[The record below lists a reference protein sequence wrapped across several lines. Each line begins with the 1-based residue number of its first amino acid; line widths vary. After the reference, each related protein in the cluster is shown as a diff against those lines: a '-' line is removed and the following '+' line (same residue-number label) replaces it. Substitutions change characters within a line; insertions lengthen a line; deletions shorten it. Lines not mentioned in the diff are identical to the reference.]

1 VVRALSDRLLHAQRG
16 IRILDALNWGPEIER
31 AFFAAGTRKLP
42 PVSLDTYRARPL
54 GFDPEEKQ
62 QELQAL
68 QGDIQRV
75 LGPGHPAGRILLRL
89 CAESRQIV
97 ELLRERGTA
106 RFALLSRALYGS
118 ASERCHPQG
127 PTLTEVAAKLSSL
140 CDEQVSSR
148 AESDEP
154 SLDAGQAA
162 RLLHHRLAA
171 FFGPARSIHVSLS
184 EALAADAA
192 AVGSGLRI
200 RTSSWF
206 SPRQVRML
214 EVHEGWVHLG
224 TTFNGQAQPIC
235 TFLNRNTPSST
246 VTQEGL
252 AVLTEVLARACYPAR
267 VQRLAHRVE
276 AIARVEAGADFLDVY
291 RFFLDQGQTPGSSY
305 QQTMRIF
312 RGSLPA
318 GCGPFTKDLSYCK
331 GLFQLLDF
339 LHRVESREQPGPLSL
354 LFCGKT
360 CLGDVEALASLADE
374 GLLAPPRYLPPPFA
388 VLSRPA
394 RLRGL
399 PRLF

>member
-1 VVRALSDRLLHAQRG
+1 M
-16 IRILDALNWGPEIER
+16 RILDSLNWGPDIER
-31 AFFAAGTRKLP
+31 AFFAAGTRELP
-42 PVSLDTYRARPL
+42 PVSRDTYRARPL
-54 GFDPEEKQ
+54 GFDPEQKQ
-62 QELQAL
+62 QELHVL
-68 QGDIQRV
+68 ERDIHRV

-89 CAESRQIV
+89 CEESRQTV

-106 RFALLSRALYGS
+106 RFHLLSRVLYGS

-127 PTLTEVAAKLSSL
+127 PTLTEVGAKLGSL
-140 CDEQVSSR
+140 CNELTGSLS
-148 AESDEP
+148 ESDEP

-162 RLLHHRLAA
+162 QLLHHRLAA
-171 FFGPARSIHVSLS
+171 FFGPARSIRVSLS
-184 EALAADAA
+184 EALVADAA
-192 AVGSGLRI
+192 AVGGGLRI
-200 RTSSWF
+200 RTSSRF
-206 SPRQVRML
+206 SHRQVRML
-214 EVHEGWVHLG
+214 EVHEGWVHLA

-252 AVLTEVLARACYPAR
+252 AVLTEVLALACYPAR

-276 AIARVEAGADFLDVY
+276 AIARAEAGADFLDVY
-291 RFFLDQGQTPGSSY
+291 RFFLDRGQTPGSSY

-339 LHRVESREQPGPLSL
+339 LHRILSREQPGPLSL

-360 CLGDVEALASLADE
+360 CLGDVDALASLADE
-374 GLLAPPRYLPPPFA
+374 GLLAPPRYLPPPFTA
-388 VLSRPA
+388 LSQPA
-394 RLRGL
+394 RLQGL